1 VRVPALGTAESL
13 PAGMRLRSLLFVPCD
28 RPDRMVKAVQSS
40 ADAVILDL
48 EDSVAPPR
56 KADARAALKVFLAND
71 ASPTP
76 KLVRINP
83 LDSVFVRADLDAL
96 ADHRPDGL
104 VLPKAAGRSS
114 IDRLDRWLEAAG
126 LDDIP
131 ILPIATEI
139 PAALF
144 ELGSYR
150 ERSSRLLAL
159 TWGAED
165 LSAAIGAS
173 VVRYAD
179 GRFRPPYELARS
191 LALFAAH
198 AAGVSAIET
207 VHPDFSD
214 LTTLAVVAR
223 RAARDGFSGM
233 LAIHPAQ
240 IDVINAAFE
249 PSAEELARA
258 RAIVEA
264 FAGQPG
270 VGALSLDGQMVD
282 APHLRLAERL
292 LARCLPE

>member
-1 VRVPALGTAESL
+1 
-13 PAGMRLRSLLFVPCD
+13 MRLRSLLFVPCD
-28 RPDRMVKAVQSS
+28 RPDRMVKAVRSS

-48 EDSVAPPR
+48 EDSVAPAR
-56 KADARAALKVFLAND
+56 KAEARMALNAFLTND
-71 ASPTP
+71 SSPTL
-76 KLVRINP
+76 KFVRINS
-83 LDSVFVRADLDAL
+83 LDSGLARADLGAL

-114 IDRLDRWLEAAG
+114 IDRLDRWLSDVG
-126 LDDIP
+126 LDAMP
-131 ILPIATEI
+131 ILPIATET

-144 ELGSYR
+144 QLGSYR
-150 ERSSRLLAL
+150 EVGNRLAAL

-165 LSAAIGAS
+165 LSAAIGAATARHS
-173 VVRYAD
+173 D

-198 AAGVSAIET
+198 AAGVPAIET

-214 LTTLAVVAR
+214 MNTLAIVAR

-233 LAIHPAQ
+233 LAIHPSQ
-240 IDVINAAFE
+240 IDIIHAAFL

-270 VGALSLDGQMVD
+270 AGALSLDGEMID
-282 APHLRLAERL
+282 APHLRLAERVI
-292 LARCLPE
+292 ARSTPE

>member
-1 VRVPALGTAESL
+1 
-13 PAGMRLRSLLFVPCD
+13 MRLRSLLFVPCD
-28 RPDRMVKAVQSS
+28 RPDRMVKAVRSS

-48 EDSVAPPR
+48 EDSVAPAR
-56 KADARAALKVFLAND
+56 KPEARVALKAFLAD
-71 ASPTP
+71 DSSPMT

-83 LDSVFVRADLDAL
+83 LESGLARTDIDAL

-114 IDRLDRWLEAAG
+114 IERLDRWLDAVG
-126 LDDIP
+126 LGDIP
-131 ILPIATEI
+131 ILPIATET

-150 ERSSRLLAL
+150 EVSSRLIAL

-165 LSAAIGAS
+165 LSAAIGAAS
-173 VVRYAD
+173 ARHSD

-198 AAGVSAIET
+198 AAGVPAIET

-214 LTTLAVVAR
+214 MNVLAIVAR

-233 LAIHPAQ
+233 LAIHPSQ
-240 IDVINAAFE
+240 IDIIHAAFA
-249 PSAEELARA
+249 PSADELARA
-258 RAIVEA
+258 HAIVEA
-264 FAGQPG
+264 FAGQPEA
-270 VGALSLDGQMVD
+270 GALSLHGEMID
-282 APHLRLAERL
+282 APHLRLAQRL
-292 LARCLPE
+292 IARSAP